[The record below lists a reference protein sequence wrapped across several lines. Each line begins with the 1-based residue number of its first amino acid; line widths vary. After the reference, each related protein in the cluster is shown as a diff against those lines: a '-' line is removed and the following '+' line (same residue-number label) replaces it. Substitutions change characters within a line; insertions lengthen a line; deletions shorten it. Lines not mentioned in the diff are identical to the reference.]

1 MSDYQTIEVKRGDT
15 FSLDCQ
21 VFEADGV
28 TPTDITAWTIRSQ
41 VRTTAGALLTSLT
54 AAITTA
60 ADGEYTLTALPVD
73 TATWPRAAR
82 MDIEYTDSGGV
93 VLSTETLA
101 LDVVRDITR

>member
-1 MSDYQTIEVKRGDT
+1 MSDYQIIEVKRGDT
-15 FSLDCQ
+15 LSLDCQ
-21 VFEADGV
+21 VFEANGV

-60 ADGEYTLTALPVD
+60 ADGEYTLTALPAD

-82 MDIEYTDSGGV
+82 MDIEYTDGGGV

>member
-73 TATWPRAAR
+73 TAAWPRAAR